1 MMKKFKTKGNFMN
14 ILKLAGSLVFI
25 GVTSAYAAEDI
36 MPKTIAIKFD
46 KGKSTEDLL
55 QKTVERFQSIADE
68 QGIKSIELLPRY
80 FGHEIEIQTITDDKM
95 ISQSVVHGA
104 VYRVSEDMKKANLP
118 YSTRFQQLPKNIF
131 FGDKS
136 IQVVSIPYEK
146 CYDQK
151 YLSKKLE
158 NIGMKIVDLSEN
170 PDITLTIGIDVCMT
184 ESELKTFVSKKAE
197 ETIASVPTKK
207 QSIGTDLIRAG
218 SNTQLGSPSGYG
230 NVGVAV
236 AGIGVA
242 LNVVNWL
249 SAPPSPQEHDM
260 VRYHIKFESKNK
272 PSAEFY
278 PLVRTDKTHKSGD
291 PIAYGAYYDVENVL
305 IEQLIDWNNNP
316 KKAIE
321 NLYNIYLE
329 KDIMKQVPM
338 VI

>member
-1 MMKKFKTKGNFMN
+1 MN
-14 ILKLAGSLVFI
+14 ISKLAGSLLFI
-25 GVTSAYAAEDI
+25 GITSVFAADVA
-36 MPKTIAIKFD
+36 PKTIAIKFD
-46 KGKSTEDLL
+46 KGKSTDDLL
-55 QKTVERFQSIADE
+55 QNMLERLQGVASE
-68 QGIKSIELLPRY
+68 EGIKSVELLPRY
-80 FGHEIEIQTITDDKM
+80 FGHEIEVQTITDDKM
-95 ISQSVVHGA
+95 LSQSAVHGA
-104 VYRVSEDMKKANLP
+104 VYRISEDMKKANLP

-158 NIGMKIVDLSEN
+158 NIGMKIVNVSEN

-184 ESELKTFVSKKAE
+184 ENELKNLVSKKSE
-197 ETIASVPTKK
+197 EAIASTPSKK
-207 QSIGTDLIRAG
+207 QGIGTDLVRAG
-218 SNTQLGSPSGYG
+218 SSVQLGSPSGYG
-230 NVGVAV
+230 NAGVAV
-236 AGIGVA
+236 AGIGLA
-242 LNVVNWL
+242 LNVVDWL

-260 VRYHIKFESKNK
+260 VRYHIKIEGTDK
-272 PSAEFY
+272 PTAEFY

-291 PIAYGAYYDVENVL
+291 AIAYGASHDVENVL
-305 IEQLIDWNNNP
+305 IEQLNDWNNNP

-329 KDIMKQVPM
+329 KDLIKQVPM

>member
-1 MMKKFKTKGNFMN
+1 MN
-14 ILKLAGSLVFI
+14 ILKLAISVVFI
-25 GVTSAYAAEDI
+25 GSTSIFASENVI
-36 MPKTIAIKFD
+36 QKTIAINFE
-46 KGKSTEDLL
+46 KGKSPEDLL
-55 QKTVERFQSIADE
+55 QKTVERFQGIASE

-95 ISQSVVHGA
+95 ISQSAVRGA
-104 VYRVSEDMKKANLP
+104 VYRVAENMKKENLP

-136 IQVVSIPYEK
+136 IQVVSVPYEK

-158 NIGMKIVDLSEN
+158 NMGIKIVDISEN

-184 ESELKTFVSKKAE
+184 ESELKTFVAKTAETTSAKA
-197 ETIASVPTKK
+197 STK
-207 QSIGTDLIRAG
+207 QQRLGTELMGAG
-218 SNTQLGSPSGYG
+218 SNIKLQSPNGYN
-230 NVGVAV
+230 NVGVTV
-236 AGIGVA
+236 AGIGLA
-242 LNVVNWL
+242 LNVVDWL
-249 SAPPSPQEHDM
+249 SAPPPPQEHDM

-272 PSAEFY
+272 PTAEFY
-278 PLVRTDKTHKSGD
+278 PLIRTDKTHKFGE
-291 PIAYGAYYDVENVL
+291 PIGYGAYYDVENVL
-305 IEQLIDWNNNP
+305 IEQLTDWNNNP
-316 KKAIE
+316 QKAIE